1 MPLDAHRP
9 APWLTAAVAFSLL
22 SFAHGAPRPVASAPR
37 PIAATASSTLR
48 AFGTRSPAQRQ
59 SVAAGRLDAAL
70 ADLSRHLPLA
80 RPATMLADLH
90 ALNPA
95 VRFRQ
100 SAASGAPL
108 VLIDAVTRG
117 DPQQLKAQLLALGLE
132 HAAVYANDVG
142 GWLPVAQIEAASQL
156 SSLVAARAAMPH
168 TRAGAV
174 TSQGDF
180 AQGSA
185 QLRAGSTLTGAGI
198 TVGALSDS
206 YDCYSVYGAPGS
218 GVPAFGHNG
227 YAQNGFTNTASQ
239 DQSTGDLPASVAV
252 LEEADCLNYG
262 APLELPFGDE
272 GRAILQSVYDVA
284 PGSKLA
290 FYTAENSEADF
301 ATGIGRLAAAGAT
314 IELDDVGYF
323 DEPFFQDGIVAQAI
337 DNVEAQGV
345 AYFSAAG
352 NDSNL
357 SYENTTPVFAT
368 LSSTAPNSGE
378 YLLNFD
384 ASARTTTTTLPVSI
398 PALLPGGFV
407 AVVLEW
413 DQPYVTGAPSSGGAS
428 SSLDLCI
435 TGASGSDVIIDLD
448 GNPVSCT
455 GANASHVDPVQVLII
470 GNSAAN
476 TTSSAATT
484 VNLMVGLAN
493 GTSAPGRI
501 KIAVDDDG
509 AGATINAFQTDS
521 GTLQG
526 HPGASGAMAIGA
538 AFFADT
544 PLCGTSPAQLEPYSS
559 WGGTP
564 ILFDSSGARLASPQL
579 RQKPDVVGPDGGN
592 TTFFGWPLADFG
604 ITDGSSVAE
613 CKDNPSFPHFFG
625 TSAATPHVAGLAALL
640 RQANSSLT
648 PTQLYDALRST
659 AAAMGGNAPNDQS
672 GYGFVQ
678 AQAAYAALPAPD
690 PAPTSTSSPGGS
702 GGGGAIDLWSVLL
715 LAALTARRVSRRL
728 SCG

>member
-1 MPLDAHRP
+1 
-9 APWLTAAVAFSLL
+9 VY
-22 SFAHGAPRPVASAPR
+22 
-37 PIAATASSTLR
+37 
-48 AFGTRSPAQRQ
+48 GTRSAAQRQ
-59 SVAAGRLDAAL
+59 SAAAGKLDAAL
-70 ADLSRHLPLA
+70 ADLSRHLSLA
-80 RPATMLADLH
+80 RPASMLADLH

-95 VRFRQ
+95 ARFRQ
-100 SAASGAPL
+100 SAVSGAPL
-108 VLIDAVTRG
+108 VLIDAVTTG

-132 HAAVYANDVG
+132 RVAVYANDVG
-142 GWLPVAQIEAASQL
+142 GWLPIAQIEAATQL
-156 SSLVAARAAMPH
+156 SSLLAVRAAMP
-168 TRAGAV
+168 RARTGAI

-185 QLRAGSTLTGAGI
+185 QLRSSQSTLRGAGV
-198 TVGALSDS
+198 TVGVLSDS
-206 YDCYSVYGAPGS
+206 YNCYAVYGAPAS
-218 GVPAFGHNG
+218 GVPASGHNG

-239 DQSTGDLPASVAV
+239 DQLTGDLPASVNV
-252 LEEADCLNYG
+252 LEEADCLNYTG
-262 APLELPFGDE
+262 SGPFQELPFGDE
-272 GRAILQSVYDVA
+272 GRAMLQTIYDVA

-301 ATGIGRLAAAGAT
+301 ATGIGRLAAAGAKV
-314 IELDDVGYF
+314 EADDVGYF

-357 SYENTTPVFAT
+357 SYENTTPVFGT
-368 LSSTAPNSGE
+368 LSNSAPNSGE

-384 ASARTTTTTLPVSI
+384 VSAAITTTALPVTM
-398 PALLPGGFV
+398 PPLPPGGLV
-407 AVVLEW
+407 AVVLQW
-413 DQPYVTGAPSSGGAS
+413 DQPYVTGAPGSGGAT

-435 TGASGSDVIIDLD
+435 TGMSGLDVLINLD
-448 GNPVSCT
+448 GNAVVNCT
-455 GANASHVDPVQVLII
+455 GPNATGVDPVQVLLI
-470 GNSAAN
+470 GNSASN
-476 TTSSAATT
+476 TKNSGTVS

-493 GTSAPGRI
+493 GTKPPGRI
-501 KIAVDDDG
+501 KIAVEDDG
-509 AGATINAFQTDS
+509 AGATINAFQTNS

-544 PLCGTSPAQLEPYSS
+544 PLCGTSPAQPEPYSS
-559 WGGTP
+559 WGGVP
-564 ILFDSSGARLASPQL
+564 ILFDSSGTRLASPLL

-604 ITDGSSVAE
+604 VTDTSSVAQ
-613 CKDNPSFPHFFG
+613 CKDNASYPHFFG

-648 PTQLYDALRST
+648 PTQVYNALRTT

-678 AQAAYAALPAPD
+678 AEAAFAALPA
-690 PAPTSTSSPGGS
+690 APPPSPSPPSSH
-702 GGGGAIDLWSVLL
+702 GGGGGVDLVSLLVLGGV
-715 LAALTARRVSRRL
+715 AARRALRRF

>member
-1 MPLDAHRP
+1 M
-9 APWLTAAVAFSLL
+9 LT
-22 SFAHGAPRPVASAPR
+22 
-37 PIAATASSTLR
+37 
-48 AFGTRSPAQRQ
+48 
-59 SVAAGRLDAAL
+59 
-70 ADLSRHLPLA
+70 
-80 RPATMLADLH
+80 DLH

-95 VRFRQ
+95 ARFKQ
-100 SAASGAPL
+100 SIANGAPL
-108 VLIDAVTRG
+108 VLVDAVTRG

-132 HAAVYANDVG
+132 HAVVYANDVG
-142 GWLPVAQIEAASQL
+142 GWLPVARIEAATEL
-156 SSLVAARAAMPH
+156 SSLLAVRAAMPH
-168 TRAGAV
+168 ARTGAV
-174 TSQGDF
+174 ESQGDF

-185 QLRAGSTLTGAGI
+185 QLRSSDPTLSGAGVTI
-198 TVGALSDS
+198 GVLSDS
-206 YDCYSVYGAPGS
+206 YNCYAAYGAPGS
-218 GVPAFGHNG
+218 GVPASGHNG
-227 YAQNGFTNTASQ
+227 YAQNGFTATASQ
-239 DQSTGDLPASVAV
+239 DQSTGDLPASVDV
-252 LEEADCLNYG
+252 LEDADCLNYTG
-262 APLELPFGDE
+262 PGPFQELPFGDE
-272 GRAILQSVYDVA
+272 GRAMLQTVYDVA
-284 PGSKLA
+284 PSSRLA

-314 IELDDVGYF
+314 VEADDVGYF

-357 SYENTTPVFAT
+357 SYENTTPMFGT
-368 LSSTAPNSGE
+368 LSNTAPNSGE

-384 ASARTTTTTLPVSI
+384 ASAHTTTTTLAVTI
-398 PALLPGGFV
+398 PPLPPGGLV
-407 AVVLEW
+407 AVLLEW
-413 DQPYVTGAPSSGGAS
+413 DQPYVTGAPNSGGAT

-435 TGASGSDVIIDLD
+435 TGLSGKDVLIDLD
-448 GNPVSCT
+448 GNAVSCT
-455 GANASHVDPVQVLII
+455 GPNATHVDPVQVLLI

-476 TTSSAATT
+476 TVNSATVN

-493 GTSAPGRI
+493 GTSPPGRI
-501 KIAVDDDG
+501 KIAVEDDG
-509 AGATINAFQTDS
+509 IGATINAFQSNS

-538 AFFADT
+538 AFFVDT
-544 PLCGTSPAQLEPYSS
+544 PLCGTSPAQPEPYSS

-564 ILFDSSGARLASPQL
+564 ILFDSSGTRLPSPLL

-592 TTFFGWPLADFG
+592 NTFLGGSLADFG
-604 ITDGSSVAE
+604 QTDTSSVAA
-613 CKDNPSFPHFFG
+613 CKDNTSYPHFFG

-648 PTQLYDALRST
+648 PTQVYSALRTT

-678 AQAAYAALPAPD
+678 AEAAFAALPA
-690 PAPTSTSSPGGS
+690 APPPSPSPPSSH
-702 GGGGAIDLWSVLL
+702 GGGGSLDLVSLLL
-715 LAALTARRVSRRL
+715 LAAAATRVLTRRL